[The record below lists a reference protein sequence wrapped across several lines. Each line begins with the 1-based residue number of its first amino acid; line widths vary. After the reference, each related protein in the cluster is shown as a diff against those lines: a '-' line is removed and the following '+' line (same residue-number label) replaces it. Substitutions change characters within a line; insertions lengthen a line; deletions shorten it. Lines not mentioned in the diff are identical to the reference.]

1 MLDVSPKSLPFERIM
16 WYILGLL
23 NQSFS
28 LLMRLDSKAYIIVS
42 VMPLIV
48 LLHLDFISN
57 GDDMVAKKLNLSL
70 THLLFK
76 DFLSSF
82 DIKIVLFVFECFGS
96 L

>member
-48 LLHLDFISN
+48 LLNFDFISN

-82 DIKIVLFVFECFGS
+82 DIKIVLC

>member
-1 MLDVSPKSLPFERIM
+1 
-16 WYILGLL
+16 
-23 NQSFS
+23 
-28 LLMRLDSKAYIIVS
+28 MRLDSKAYTIVS

-48 LLHLDFISN
+48 LLHLNFISN
-57 GDDMVAKKLNLSL
+57 GDDMFAKKLNLSL
-70 THLLFK
+70 THLLFE

>member
-82 DIKIVLFVFECFGS
+82 DIKIVLC